1 MPYLYIYSPDD
12 FVGGL
17 PAEAGAQ
24 ADGTGPFT
32 LTLKPGAKPTLVEV
46 SDDDLIFDEV
56 DGSQTL
62 AGDIDLDGEAFA
74 AGTSINT
81 AYDLIDTASGHRVT
95 SFHFG
100 GDGYQQGAVDGLVS
114 TEPLLGGESYTF
126 NQERTSHQQANQ
138 YDDYFA
144 CFADDTLIDTPYG
157 PRPVETLH
165 VGDLVITRDAGPQPV
180 RLVLR
185 RSLSAEELAAAPAL
199 VPIKI
204 TGGALGPGVPDGD
217 LWVSP
222 QHRMMVNSRIAERMF
237 GRAEALVA
245 AHRLVGLPGI
255 APDPSRRTVTY
266 VHLVL
271 DAHHVIRAEGAWSE
285 TFLPGPMGLAA
296 LDAGARAEIQALF
309 PDLSAGP
316 LRPARPIPTGR
327 RQSRLIERHMAH
339 HRPLQMPA
347 AIA

>member
-1 MPYLYIYSPDD
+1 MPFIYMYSPDD

-17 PAEAGAQ
+17 PAESGAQ
-24 ADGTGPFT
+24 AAGTGPFT

-56 DGSQTL
+56 DGSQSLTG
-62 AGDIDLDGEAFA
+62 AIDLDGTAYG
-74 AGTSINT
+74 AGTTINT
-81 AYDLIDTASGHRVT
+81 AYDLIDTGSGHKVT

-126 NQERTSHQQANQ
+126 NQERTSHQKNNL

-144 CFADDTLIDTPYG
+144 CFADDTLIDTPLG
-157 PRPVETLH
+157 PTPVERLR
-165 VGDLVITRDAGPQPV
+165 VGDLVMTRDAGPQPV
-180 RLVLR
+180 RMVLCR
-185 RSLSAEELAAAPAL
+185 RLSAEDLERSPSL

-204 TGGALGPGVPDGD
+204 SGGALGPGVPDGD

-222 QHRMMVNSRIAERMF
+222 QHRMLVHSRIAERMF

-245 AHRLVGLPGI
+245 AKRLVGLPGV
-255 APDPSRRTVTY
+255 APDPKRRRLTY

-271 DAHHVIRAEGAWSE
+271 EAHHVIRAEGAWSE

-296 LDAGARAEIQALF
+296 LDADVREEMLTLF
-309 PDLSAGP
+309 PDLKGG
-316 LRPARPIPTGR
+316 LLQPARPIPPGR
-327 RQSRLIERHMAH
+327 RQTRLVERHIAH
-339 HRPLQMPA
+339 HRPLQSPV